1 MVAITGANGLVGS
14 AIVQKLLSEGIL
26 IRPIK
31 RKNSKINHLNNI
43 ENPLSWQS
51 ADLLDI
57 HSLNDAFQDVSTV
70 IHTAAMVSFNPRNE
84 KELFQVNVEG
94 TKNVVNACIA
104 KGVKKLIHIS
114 SVAALGRQKGS
125 HVIDEQNKWIESPY
139 NSMYAKSKYLAEL
152 EVYRGMEEGLE
163 VSIINLSLILA
174 PSDWNYSSAQL
185 FKYVWNEN
193 KFYTNGLCN
202 YVDVRDVATIASQL
216 IKTNF
221 KGERFIISAGA
232 ISYKDLFDQIASRLN
247 KKTPSIKIYPK
258 LLSVI
263 AILEEIRCSLLGSQ
277 PLITRESIK
286 STREQFTFNNQKS
299 IQRLINQY
307 LPLSETLDFCCEYY
321 VRTYSTNK

>member
-1 MVAITGANGLVGS
+1 
-14 AIVQKLLSEGIL
+14 
-26 IRPIK
+26 
-31 RKNSKINHLNNI
+31 
-43 ENPLSWQS
+43 
-51 ADLLDI
+51 
-57 HSLNDAFQDVSTV
+57 
-70 IHTAAMVSFNPRNE
+70 MVSFNPRNE

-104 KGVKKLIHIS
+104 KGVKKLIHMS

-152 EVYRGMEEGLE
+152 EVHRGMEEGLE
-163 VSIINLSLILA
+163 VSIINPSLILA

-307 LPLSETLDFCCEYY
+307 QPLSETLDFCCEYY